1 MKYILK
7 LYIAGETNIS
17 KRAIANLRKIV
28 REFHEG
34 QCELEIIDILEDP
47 ESAVDDH
54 IVAIPTIVKSVPSP
68 PCIFIGDLSDTESLL
83 ISLRPNFEIKS
94 EQQE

>member
-7 LYIAGETNIS
+7 LYIADKTIIS
-17 KRAIANLRKIV
+17 RRAIANLRKIV
-28 REFHEG
+28 EFFEG
-34 QCELEIIDILEDP
+34 QYGMEIIDILEDP

-54 IVAIPTIVKSVPSP
+54 IIAIPAMVKSLPPPPSM
-68 PCIFIGDLSDTESLL
+68 FIGDLSDTESLL
-83 ISLRPNFEIKS
+83 ISLRLNSKIKS